1 MYSNKMKLA
10 GRAVG
15 SVTIAMALMLSAAG
29 LASGAT
35 HHGGWSHRHDV
46 ASPRVSRFLY
56 PRIGEGGLVTVV
68 TASTVTVDR
77 WDGKTTTYTI
87 TPTTTFT
94 EGYTATTEA
103 SLVVGDR
110 INIRLAR
117 RAPTTALK
125 INIELAELSGKV
137 TAVVGNLITI
147 TGPQGFA
154 RTILVSSATTFREG
168 GSSATLADVTVGS
181 EVFSR
186 GIIDVDLTTLDA
198 LLVTINAPGHVVTYH
213 GLVTAVTDT
222 SVTVNRLNGDIATY
236 SITPTTVFHQGA
248 TILTA
253 ASLVVGD
260 KVNVDVY
267 TTAPMTA
274 LKIGILQATLAGKVT
289 VVNGNSITIM
299 TGKGFS
305 RAITVSDTTSY
316 SEGGNPAT
324 LADVTVGSVIIAQG
338 LIDADLTTLDATKI
352 FIREAGHAVTYHGV
366 ISALTDTSVTVNRND
381 AKTTVFTI
389 TPSTIIT
396 EGAASMTV
404 PSLAIGDSV
413 DVVVNSTNPTT
424 ALRINIVQA
433 TLAGRVTAVVG
444 NLITITGG
452 QGFARTVQVSTNT
465 TYTEDGAAAT
475 LADVTV
481 GSNIVAVGSINADLT
496 MLDAT
501 SVAIK
506 SNGHA
511 ETIRGLVTGV
521 TPTSFTLNRLNGT
534 TTTFS
539 FTSSTTF
546 TEGSTV
552 LTGAALAAGDSA
564 DVGVNSSAPT
574 AALSVNILL
583 ATLSGPVTAVDGN
596 TITIRGGKGFART
609 IVVSATTTYAQAGN
623 PAATLADVTVGSH
636 ISAQGTVD
644 ANLTTLDATTVT
656 IGK

>member
-10 GRAVG
+10 GRAAG

-35 HHGGWSHRHDV
+35 HHDAWSRHHDV
-46 ASPRVSRFLY
+46 ASSRISRFLY
-56 PRIGEGGLVTVV
+56 PRIGEGGLVTAV
-68 TASTVTVDR
+68 TATTVTVDR

-94 EGYTATTEA
+94 EGYQATTEA

-117 RAPTTALK
+117 SARTTALK

-154 RTILVSSATTFREG
+154 RNILVSAATTFREHG
-168 GSSATLADVTVGS
+168 ASATLADVTVGS

-186 GIIDVDLTTLDA
+186 GTIDVNLTTLDA

-213 GLVTAVTDT
+213 GMVTAVTST
-222 SVTVNRLNGDIATY
+222 SVTVNRLNGVIATY
-236 SITPTTVFHQGA
+236 TITPTTVFHQGA

-274 LKIGILQATLAGKVT
+274 LKIGILQATLAGRVT
-289 VVNGNSITIM
+289 VVNGNSITVM

-305 RAITVSDTTSY
+305 RAITVSATTTY

-324 LADVTVGSVIIAQG
+324 LASVTVGSVIIAQG
-338 LIDADLTTLDATKI
+338 LIDADLTTLDATRI
-352 FIREAGHAVTYHGV
+352 FIREAGHAITYRGIITGVT
-366 ISALTDTSVTVNRND
+366 TTSVTVNRND
-381 AKTTVFTI
+381 GKTTTFTI

-396 EGAASMTV
+396 DGAASMTV
-404 PSLAIGDSV
+404 PSLAVGDTV
-413 DVVVNSTNPTT
+413 DVQVNSTNPTT

-433 TLAGRVTAVVG
+433 RLAGKVSAVVG

-452 QGFARTVQVSTNT
+452 QGFARTVQVSDTT
-465 TYTEDGAAAT
+465 TYTVDGNPAT

-481 GSNIVAVGSINADLT
+481 GSNIVAVGTIDADLT

-506 SNGHA
+506 STGHA

-521 TPTSFTLNRLNGT
+521 TSTSFTLNRLNGST
-534 TTTFS
+534 ATFS
-539 FTSSTTF
+539 ITATTTF

-552 LTGAALAAGDSA
+552 LTAAALVAGDSA
-564 DVGVNSSAPT
+564 DVVVNSAAPT
-574 AALSVNILL
+574 TALSVNILL
-583 ATLSGPVTAVDGN
+583 ATLSGPVTAVSGN

-609 IVVSATTTYAQAGN
+609 ILVSATTIYTKAGA
-623 PAATLADVTVGSH
+623 PATLADVTVGSR
-636 ISAQGTVD
+636 ITAQGTVD
-644 ANLTTLDATTVT
+644 ADLTTLDATTIT
-656 IGK
+656 IG

>member
-1 MYSNKMKLA
+1 MYSNKMKWA
-10 GRAVG
+10 GRAAG

-35 HHGGWSHRHDV
+35 HHGAWSRHHDV
-46 ASPRVSRFLY
+46 ASSRVSRFLY
-56 PRIGEGGLVTVV
+56 PRIGEGGLVTAV
-68 TASTVTVDR
+68 TAATVTVDR

-94 EGYTATTEA
+94 EGYQATTEA

-117 RAPTTALK
+117 RALTTALK
-125 INIELAELSGKV
+125 INIELAELSGRV

-154 RTILVSSATTFREG
+154 RNILVSAATTFREHG
-168 GSSATLADVTVGS
+168 AAATLADVTVGS

-186 GIIDVDLTTLDA
+186 GTIDVDLTTLDA

-213 GLVTAVTDT
+213 GLVTAVTST
-222 SVTVNRLNGDIATY
+222 SVTVNRLNGVIATY
-236 SITPTTVFHQGA
+236 TITPTTVFHQGA

-260 KVNVDVY
+260 RVNVDVY

-274 LKIGILQATLAGKVT
+274 LRIGILQATLAGRVT
-289 VVNGNSITIM
+289 VVNGNSITIV

-305 RAITVSDTTSY
+305 RAITVSATTTY
-316 SEGGNPAT
+316 VEGGNPAT
-324 LADVTVGSVIIAQG
+324 LANVTVGSVIIAQG

-352 FIREAGHAVTYHGV
+352 FIREAGHAITYRGV
-366 ISALTDTSVTVNRND
+366 ISAVTTTSVTVNRND
-381 AKTTVFTI
+381 GKTTTFTI

-396 EGAASMTV
+396 DGATSMTV
-404 PSLAIGDSV
+404 PSLAVGDTV
-413 DVVVNSTNPTT
+413 DVRVNSTDPTT

-433 TLAGRVTAVVG
+433 RLAGRVSAVSG

-452 QGFARTVQVSTNT
+452 QGFARTVQVSDAT
-465 TYTEDGAAAT
+465 TYTEGGNPAT

-481 GSNIVAVGSINADLT
+481 GSVIVAVGTIDADLT

-501 SVAIK
+501 SVSIK

-521 TPTSFTLNRLNGT
+521 TPTSFTLNRLNGST
-534 TTTFS
+534 ATFS
-539 FTSSTTF
+539 ITATTAF
-546 TEGSTV
+546 TEGSIV
-552 LTGAALAAGDSA
+552 LTAAALVAGDSA
-564 DVGVNSSAPT
+564 DVSVNSTAPT
-574 AALSVNILL
+574 TALSVNILL
-583 ATLSGPVTAVDGN
+583 ATLSGPVTAVSGN
-596 TITIRGGKGFART
+596 TITIRGGKGFDRT
-609 IVVSATTTYAQAGN
+609 ILVSSTTIYTQAGA
-623 PAATLADVTVGSH
+623 PATLANVTVGSH
-636 ISAQGTVD
+636 ITAQGTVD
-644 ANLTTLDATTVT
+644 ADLTTLDASTIT
-656 IGK
+656 IG

>member
-1 MYSNKMKLA
+1 MYSNKMKWA
-10 GRAVG
+10 RRAAG

-35 HHGGWSHRHDV
+35 HHGAWFRHHDV
-46 ASPRVSRFLY
+46 ASSRVSRFLY
-56 PRIGEGGLVTVV
+56 PRIGEGGLVTAV
-68 TASTVTVDR
+68 TATTVTVDR
-77 WDGKTTTYTI
+77 WIGKTTTYTI
-87 TPTTTFT
+87 TPATTFT
-94 EGYTATTEA
+94 EGYQATTEA

-147 TGPQGFA
+147 AGPQGFA
-154 RTILVSSATTFREG
+154 RDILVSAATTFREHG
-168 GSSATLADVTVGS
+168 ASATLADVTVGS

-186 GIIDVDLTTLDA
+186 GTIDVNLTTLDA

-213 GLVTAVTDT
+213 GLVTAVTST
-222 SVTVNRLNGDIATY
+222 SVTVNRLNGVIATY
-236 SITPTTVFHQGA
+236 TITPSTVFHQGA

-274 LKIGILQATLAGKVT
+274 LRIGILQATLAGRVT

-305 RAITVSDTTSY
+305 RAITVSATTTY
-316 SEGGNPAT
+316 VEGGNPAT
-324 LADVTVGSVIIAQG
+324 LANVTVGSVIIAQG
-338 LIDADLTTLDATKI
+338 LIDADLTTLDASKI
-352 FIREAGHAVTYHGV
+352 FIREAGHAITYRGIITGVT
-366 ISALTDTSVTVNRND
+366 TTSVTVNRND
-381 AKTTVFTI
+381 SKTTTFTI

-396 EGAASMTV
+396 DGAASMTV
-404 PSLAIGDSV
+404 PSLAVGDTI
-413 DVVVNSTNPTT
+413 DVQVNSTNPTT

-433 TLAGRVTAVVG
+433 RLAGRVSTVSG

-452 QGFARTVQVSTNT
+452 QGFARTVQVSDTT
-465 TYTEDGAAAT
+465 TYTEDGNPAT

-481 GSNIVAVGSINADLT
+481 GSNIVAVGTIDADVT

-521 TPTSFTLNRLNGT
+521 TPTSFTLNRLNGST
-534 TTTFS
+534 ATFS
-539 FTSSTTF
+539 FTATTTF

-552 LTGAALAAGDSA
+552 LTAAALMAGDSA
-564 DVGVNSSAPT
+564 DVGVNSAAPT
-574 AALSVNILL
+574 TALSVNILL
-583 ATLSGPVTAVDGN
+583 ASLSGTVTAVSDN
-596 TITIRGGKGFART
+596 TITIRAGKGFART
-609 IVVSATTTYAQAGN
+609 ILVSATTIYTQAGA
-623 PAATLADVTVGSH
+623 PATLADVTVGSH
-636 ISAQGTVD
+636 ITAQGAVD
-644 ANLTTLDATTVT
+644 ADLTTLDATTIT
-656 IGK
+656 IG